1 MNDLNFSM
9 QSLREQLIN
18 SKNVNK
24 QLQQEIYV
32 NNLIKLCELGLIS
45 KEDLKQELRKTE
57 YSIKMDNKCMIQG
70 KVK

>member
-18 SKNVNK
+18 LKNVNK

-45 KEDLKQELRKTE
+45 KEDLKQELRKT
-57 YSIKMDNKCMIQG
+57 
-70 KVK
+70 

>member
-18 SKNVNK
+18 LKNVNK

-57 YSIKMDNKCMIQG
+57 YSINMDNKCMIQG

>member
-18 SKNVNK
+18 LKNVNK

-57 YSIKMDNKCMIQG
+57 YSIKMDNKYMIQG

>member
-18 SKNVNK
+18 LKNVNK

-57 YSIKMDNKCMIQG
+57 YSIKMDNECMIQG

>member
-18 SKNVNK
+18 LKNVNK

-45 KEDLKQELRKTE
+45 KEDLKQELRKIE

>member
-1 MNDLNFSM
+1 M
-9 QSLREQLIN
+9 
-18 SKNVNK
+18 